1 MIWLWNIQKTL
12 NLLDDTTNQPSKFRT
27 RNWVKINNKSRRTYT
42 ANNDI
47 KFKTSMI
54 SSNLWN
60 CNHAYIQ
67 FKATITVQNTAAT
80 AATVNNTNIKAIFKS
95 CAPFINCISQIN
107 NTQLD
112 GAQAIDIVILMS
124 NLIVYTDVY
133 SKTSR
138 SLWQYYRDKPALHNN
153 HNIIVILASNNNSI
167 SFKFK
172 QQLTR
177 EIWST

>member
-1 MIWLWNIQKTL
+1 
-12 NLLDDTTNQPSKFRT
+12 
-27 RNWVKINNKSRRTYT
+27 
-42 ANNDI
+42 
-47 KFKTSMI
+47 MI

-60 CNHAYIQ
+60 YNHAYIQ

-172 QQLTR
+172 QQITR